1 LARLL
6 IGSSLRNVVERW
18 PVIHRV
24 IWAVEASLFGCF
36 LVIAWMLPLP
46 WAQAMASRVMGFL
59 GPRQPKHRRV
69 LRNLELAFPEKPQ
82 AEREAL
88 ARSLW
93 GNVGKVFAEYAHLA
107 RLNRNFADSVE
118 VVGGEHLA
126 RLANNKQSAVLVSPH
141 LGNWEL
147 SGCAMYQLGL
157 EISVV
162 YTPLQNPYLD
172 QMVARCRRAGHGSG
186 LLARDESM
194 RLMLREISQGRSV
207 GLVMDQRVDSGVPVP
222 FFGIDKLTSLIPA
235 RLAVRHGIDLIP
247 VRTQRLEHGRFRVTF
262 LPPVEPPADVAGD
275 VEKAM
280 AMTTTVNAYF
290 EDWIRAVP
298 GDWFITQR
306 LWPKDAEP
314 AATGSLAVPESGR
327 A

>member
-1 LARLL
+1 
-6 IGSSLRNVVERW
+6 
-18 PVIHRV
+18 
-24 IWAVEASLFGCF
+24 
-36 LVIAWMLPLP
+36 M
-46 WAQAMASRVMGFL
+46 
-59 GPRQPKHRRV
+59 
-69 LRNLELAFPEKPQ
+69 
-82 AEREAL
+82 
-88 ARSLW
+88 
-93 GNVGKVFAEYAHLA
+93 
-107 RLNRNFADSVE
+107 
-118 VVGGEHLA
+118 
-126 RLANNKQSAVLVSPH
+126 
-141 LGNWEL
+141 
-147 SGCAMYQLGL
+147 
-157 EISVV
+157 
-162 YTPLQNPYLD
+162 
-172 QMVARCRRAGHGSG
+172 
-186 LLARDESM
+186 
-194 RLMLREISQGRSV
+194 
-207 GLVMDQRVDSGVPVP
+207 PVP